1 MKTDKYGEPLTT
13 AASLPPAARR
23 TMVLIVALLAVL
35 VVLNVL
41 VIVLPVLNLYLC
53 FLTAPMFLFLYIA
66 LHKAVSA
73 GREQGV
79 RLPGALRV
87 LPPVFAALYLLSAVA
102 AVFSGL

>member
-1 MKTDKYGEPLTT
+1 MAHYRSGYGGYRG
-13 AASLPPAARR
+13 RR
-23 TMVLIVALLAVL
+23 TFHDILKIVAIVLAVL